1 MHANKR
7 KQTTHSDERPA
18 KQFALASA
26 NYLQQGD
33 AHVEQGHY
41 EQAINAYS
49 AALAIDPQLSVYLKR
64 SQAYQ
69 TLGKMSAA
77 KWDCLHALWRDAS
90 DEGLQDWLSQLVP
103 ADFTAEIFV
112 DEQLVLF
119 RDLLLAPDE
128 SLFVQHGRAILLGN
142 FTPDSW
148 DSEITHRLGYNLLHL
163 AVCIGDERLVKALHK
178 HGARLD
184 AVNPRNQINVL
195 YIAAY
200 NNHLS
205 LVSYLLQHTDV
216 NQANKNGV
224 TPLCIAAHS
233 GHLEVVKYLVTQG
246 KADVNQAYEDGAT
259 PLCVAA
265 QEGHLE
271 VVKFLV
277 AQGKA
282 DVNQA
287 CEDGATALNI
297 AAQEGH
303 LEVVKYLVTQGK
315 ADVNQAC
322 EDGATPLY
330 IAAQEGHLEVV
341 KYLVKTGQADV
352 YQAALDGVTALHSA
366 IYEKHMAIIQRLIIA
381 GALAESQQSL
391 GPLLLLKAKDGYTP
405 LDDADN
411 SIKQDV
417 LAWHQQRFFLAN
429 DYRLQYSP
437 STCFQKHHHR
447 FFVHPQKQ
455 FADCDIR
462 CSQTSAPRGKGMS

>member
-18 KQFALASA
+18 KKSVSSSA
-26 NYLQQGD
+26 HYLQQGD

-41 EQAINAYS
+41 ELAISAYS
-49 AALAIDPQLSVYLKR
+49 AALEIDAQLSAYLKR

-69 TLGKMSAA
+69 TLGKRDAA
-77 KWDCLHALWRDAS
+77 KWDCLHALWLDTS
-90 DEGLQDWLSQLVP
+90 DKGLQDWLSQLVP
-103 ADFTAEIFV
+103 ADFTAETFL

-148 DSEITHRLGYNLLHL
+148 DSQITHHLGYNLLHL
-163 AVCIGDERLVKALHK
+163 AVCIGDERLVEALHK

-184 AVNPRNQINVL
+184 AINPRNQINVL
-195 YIAAY
+195 FIATY
-200 NNHLS
+200 NNHVS

-216 NQANKNGV
+216 NQANNHGV
-224 TPLCIAAHS
+224 TPLLIAAQK

-246 KADVNQAYEDGAT
+246 QAAVNQATNDGAT
-259 PLCVAA
+259 PLLIAA
-265 QEGHLE
+265 QKGHLE
-271 VVKFLV
+271 VVKYLV

-287 CEDGATALNI
+287 YEDSATPLFV

-303 LEVVKYLVTQGK
+303 LEVVKYLVAQGQ
-315 ADVNQAC
+315 AAVNQAD
-322 EDGATPLY
+322 EDGATPLFV
-330 IAAQEGHLEVV
+330 AAQEGHLEVV
-341 KYLVKTGQADV
+341 KYLVETGQADV
-352 YQAALDGVTALHSA
+352 YQAGLDGVTALHSA

-381 GALAESQQSL
+381 GALAESQQFL
-391 GPLLLLKAKDGYTP
+391 GPLLFLKDKDGYTP
-405 LDDADN
+405 IDNADN

-429 DYRLQYSP
+429 DYRLQHSP
-437 STCFQKHHHR
+437 STYFQKHHHR
-447 FFVHPQKQ
+447 FFVHPQQQ